1 MDSKD
6 VNQADETQKQ
16 GTKGEKGRQN
26 TLLIALIALVG
37 GFSYLY
43 FFTDMIRT
51 QEVSK
56 PAETPAT
63 QKVKMELPPRDGS
76 AAKAEPVA
84 AAGDKKEAAAPA
96 VSAPVKVV
104 PAAPVTPAPIVAATP
119 QPKPKEE
126 PKKAEPVKPAEKKA
140 VAAVAEVKLK
150 KQPVVKK
157 DAVKSEPVEASAK
170 AGSWTVL
177 VGNYVMEGS
186 LAVDQA
192 KIKKTGL
199 EPVIKPGARKKAKMN
214 RLLLVELADRS
225 AAKVELDKLKKY
237 TSDAFILDQGGK
249 HYVYAGSYILDSR
262 AASEKARLTA
272 AGFTLTLKQEDVL
285 IPSKNLTA
293 GVFTDKKAAEAALK
307 KLKDAGI
314 KATLKQ

>member
-6 VNQADETQKQ
+6 VKQEEETQKLD
-16 GTKGEKGRQN
+16 TKSDKGRQN
-26 TLLIALIALVG
+26 ILLIALIALVG

-43 FFTDMIRT
+43 FFTDMIRP

-63 QKVKMELPPRDGS
+63 QKIIKELPPRDGS
-76 AAKAEPVA
+76 AAKTDPAPAAEKKEPVA
-84 AAGDKKEAAAPA
+84 PA
-96 VSAPVKVV
+96 SSEPAKVV
-104 PAAPVTPAPIVAATP
+104 PAVPATPAPVAAVVP

-126 PKKAEPVKPAEKKA
+126 PKKVDPVKPAEKKV
-140 VAAVAEVKLK
+140 VAAAPETKEK
-150 KQPVVKK
+150 KQPTKK
-157 DAVKSEPVEASAK
+157 NEAKVESANVSTKSGP
-170 AGSWTVL
+170 WTVL
-177 VGNYVMEGS
+177 IGNYVMEGS
-186 LAVDQA
+186 LAADQA
-192 KIKKTGL
+192 KIKKAGL

-214 RLLLVELADRS
+214 RLFLAEFTDRS
-225 AAKVELDKLKKY
+225 LAKAELDKLKNH

-262 AASEKARLTA
+262 AASEKDRLTA
-272 AGFTLTLKQEDVL
+272 AGFSLKLKQEEVL

-293 GVFTDKKAAEAALK
+293 GVFPDKKSAEAAVK
-307 KLKDAGI
+307 KLKDTGI

>member
-6 VNQADETQKQ
+6 VKQEEETQKQ
-16 GTKGEKGRQN
+16 DSKGEKGRQN

-76 AAKAEPVA
+76 AAKPEPVA
-84 AAGDKKEAAAPA
+84 AAGDKKEPVAPA
-96 VSAPVKVV
+96 AVEPAKVV
-104 PAAPVTPAPIVAATP
+104 PAPAAVP
-119 QPKPKEE
+119 QPKSKEE
-126 PKKAEPVKPAEKKA
+126 PKKAEPVKPAEKKV
-140 VAAVAEVKLK
+140 VAAAPETKVKKPSVA
-150 KQPVVKK
+150 KK
-157 DAVKSEPVEASAK
+157 DAVKPEPVEAAVK
-170 AGSWTVL
+170 TGPWTVL

-186 LAVDQA
+186 LALDQA
-192 KIKKTGL
+192 RIKKAGL

-225 AAKVELDKLKKY
+225 AAKVELHKLKKH

-249 HYVYAGSYILDSR
+249 HFVYAGSYILDSR
-262 AASEKARLTA
+262 AASEKERLTA
-272 AGFTLTLKQEDVL
+272 AGFTLSLKQEEVL
-285 IPSKNLTA
+285 IPSKNLSA
-293 GVFTDKKAAEAALK
+293 GVFSDKKAAESALK